1 MKWLTLDEIKDQLR
15 IERDFDLE
23 NDKLTLYGD
32 SAEQAILDICRRT
45 YDDFIDDYEAI
56 PAPIRECS
64 LLLVV
69 MSYEHGT
76 PASAQQMYNVGYTF
90 DLKLKPYMRLA
101 DGPMDETPIE
111 RVTLGS
117 DAKIAF
123 TADLPDEL
131 LLKDIDFEVKV
142 VNVSAKDKAKDYQ
155 KADCIMAYDGAAYV
169 VLVDTD
175 FFGVGRLMLRLTVH
189 IPDTDYPS
197 GTRKE
202 VIKINP
208 HMAITG

>member
-101 DGPMDETPIE
+101 DGPLDETPIE

-123 TADLPDEL
+123 TADLPDGL

-142 VNVSAKDKAKDYQ
+142 VNVSKKDKAKDYQ
-155 KADCIMAYDGAAYV
+155 KADCIMVFDGAAYV
-169 VLVDTD
+169 VLIDTD
-175 FFGVGRLMLRLTVH
+175 YFGVGRLMLRLTVH

>member
-1 MKWLTLDEIKDQLR
+1 MKWLTLDDIKDQLR

-45 YDDFIDDYEAI
+45 YDDFIDDYGAI

-76 PASAQQMYNVGYTF
+76 PASAQQMYNVGYAF

-101 DGPMDETPIE
+101 DGPLDEAPIE

-123 TADLPDEL
+123 TADLPDGL

-142 VNVSAKDKAKDYQ
+142 VNVSQKDKAKDYQ
-155 KADCIMAYDGAAYV
+155 KADCIMVMDGAAYV

-175 FFGVGRLMLRLTVH
+175 YFGVGRLMLRLTVH

>member
-1 MKWLTLDEIKDQLR
+1 MKWLTLDEIKSQLR
-15 IERDFDLE
+15 IEQDFDLE
-23 NDKLTLYGD
+23 DTKLTMYGD
-32 SAEQAILDICRRT
+32 SAEAMVCEYTRRT
-45 YDDFIDDYEAI
+45 YDDFIDNYGEI
-56 PAPIRECS
+56 PAPIREAS

-69 MSYEHGT
+69 ASYEVGS
-76 PASAQQMYNVGYTF
+76 PVSMQQMYTVGYGF
-90 DLKLKPYMRLA
+90 DMKVKPYMRLA
-101 DGPMDETPIE
+101 DGPLDEAPIE

-123 TADLPDEL
+123 TADLPDGL

-155 KADCIMAYDGAAYV
+155 KSDCIMAMDGAAYV

-175 FFGVGRLMLRLTVH
+175 DFGVGRLMLRLTVH

>member
-1 MKWLTLDEIKDQLR
+1 MKWLTLDDIKDQLR

-45 YDDFIDDYEAI
+45 YDDFIDDYGAI

-76 PASAQQMYNVGYTF
+76 PASAQQMYNVGYAF

-101 DGPMDETPIE
+101 DGPLDETPIE

-123 TADLPDEL
+123 TADLPDGL

-155 KADCIMAYDGAAYV
+155 KADCIMVMDGAAYV
-169 VLVDTD
+169 VLVDTGD
-175 FFGVGRLMLRLTVH
+175 FGVGRLMLRLTVH

>member
-1 MKWLTLDEIKDQLR
+1 MKWLNLDEIKDQLR

-90 DLKLKPYMRLA
+90 DLKLKAYMRLA

-142 VNVSAKDKAKDYQ
+142 VNVSKKEKTKDYQ
-155 KADCIMAYDGAAYV
+155 KADCIMADDGESYV

-175 FFGVGRLMLRLTVH
+175 YFGVGRLMLRLTVH

>member
-1 MKWLTLDEIKDQLR
+1 MKWLTLDEIKSQLR
-15 IERDFDLE
+15 IEQDFDLE
-23 NDKLTLYGD
+23 DTKLTMYGD
-32 SAEQAILDICRRT
+32 SAEAMVCEYTRRT
-45 YDDFIDDYEAI
+45 YDDFIDNYGEI
-56 PAPIRECS
+56 PAPIREAS

-69 MSYEHGT
+69 ASYEVGS
-76 PASAQQMYNVGYTF
+76 PVSMQQMYTVGYGF
-90 DLKLKPYMRLA
+90 DMKVKPYMRLA
-101 DGPMDETPIE
+101 DGPLDETPIE

-123 TADLPDEL
+123 TADLPDGL

-142 VNVSAKDKAKDYQ
+142 VNVSLKDKAKEYQ
-155 KADCIMAYDGAAYV
+155 KSDCIMAMDGAAYV

-175 FFGVGRLMLRLTVH
+175 YLGVGRLMLRLTVH

>member
-101 DGPMDETPIE
+101 DGPLDETPIE

-123 TADLPDEL
+123 TADLPDGL

-142 VNVSAKDKAKDYQ
+142 VNVSKKDKAKVYQ
-155 KADCIMAYDGAAYV
+155 KADCIMAMDGAAYV

-175 FFGVGRLMLRLTVH
+175 DFGVGRLMLRLTVH

>member
-15 IERDFDLE
+15 IEHDFDLE

-32 SAEQAILDICRRT
+32 SAEQAILDICQRT
-45 YDDFIDDYEAI
+45 YDDFIDDYGSI

-101 DGPMDETPIE
+101 DGPMEEQPIE

-123 TADLPDEL
+123 TADLPDGL

-142 VNVSAKDKAKDYQ
+142 VNVSTKDKAKDYQ
-155 KADCIMAYDGAAYV
+155 KSDCIMAFDGAAYV

-175 FFGVGRLMLRLTVH
+175 YFGVGRLMLRLTVH

>member
-45 YDDFIDDYEAI
+45 YDDFIDDYDAI

-76 PASAQQMYNVGYTF
+76 PASAQQMYNVGYAF

-101 DGPMDETPIE
+101 DGPLEETPIE
-111 RVTLGS
+111 RVTMGS
-117 DAKIAF
+117 DTKIAF
-123 TADLPDEL
+123 TADLPDGL

-142 VNVSAKDKAKDYQ
+142 VNVSQKDKAKDYQ

-175 FFGVGRLMLRLTVH
+175 YFGVGRLMLRLTVH

>member
-1 MKWLTLDEIKDQLR
+1 MKWLTLDEIKSQLR
-15 IERDFDLE
+15 IEQDFDLE
-23 NDKLTLYGD
+23 DTKLTMYGD
-32 SAEQAILDICRRT
+32 SAEAMVCEYTRRT
-45 YDDFIDDYEAI
+45 YDDFIDNYGEI
-56 PAPIRECS
+56 PAPIREAS

-69 MSYEHGT
+69 ASYEVGS
-76 PASAQQMYNVGYTF
+76 PVSMQQMYTVGYGF
-90 DLKLKPYMRLA
+90 DMKVKPYMRLA
-101 DGPMDETPIE
+101 DGPLEETPIE
-111 RVTLGS
+111 RVTMGS
-117 DAKIAF
+117 DTKIAF
-123 TADLPDEL
+123 TADLPDGL

-142 VNVSAKDKAKDYQ
+142 VNVSQKDKAKDYQ
-155 KADCIMAYDGAAYV
+155 KADCIMAFDGAAYV

-175 FFGVGRLMLRLTVH
+175 YFGVGRLMLRLTVH

>member
-131 LLKDIDFEVKV
+131 LLKDIDFELKV
-142 VNVSAKDKAKDYQ
+142 VNVSKKDKAKDYQ
-155 KADCIMAYDGAAYV
+155 KADCIMVDDGESYV

-175 FFGVGRLMLRLTVH
+175 YFGVGRLMLRLTVH

>member
-1 MKWLTLDEIKDQLR
+1 MKWLTLDEIKSQLR
-15 IERDFDLE
+15 IEQDFDLE
-23 NDKLTLYGD
+23 DDKLTLYGE
-32 SAEQAILDICRRT
+32 SAEAMVCEYTRRT
-45 YDDFIDDYEAI
+45 YDDFIDNYGEI
-56 PAPIRECS
+56 PAPIREAS

-69 MSYEHGT
+69 ASYEVGS
-76 PASAQQMYNVGYTF
+76 PVSMQQMYTVGYGF
-90 DLKLKPYMRLA
+90 DMKVKTYMRLA
-101 DGPMDETPIE
+101 DGPLEEQPIE

-123 TADLPDEL
+123 TADLPDGL

-142 VNVSAKDKAKDYQ
+142 VNVSAKGKAKDYL
-155 KADCIMAYDGAAYV
+155 KSDCIMVDDGAAYV

-175 FFGVGRLMLRLTVH
+175 YFGVGRLMLRLTVH

>member
-1 MKWLTLDEIKDQLR
+1 MKWLTLDDIKDQLR

-45 YDDFIDDYEAI
+45 YDDFIDDYGAI

-76 PASAQQMYNVGYTF
+76 PASAQQMYNVGYAF

-101 DGPMDETPIE
+101 DGPLDETPIE

-123 TADLPDEL
+123 TADLPDGL

-155 KADCIMAYDGAAYV
+155 KADCIMVMDGAAYV

-175 FFGVGRLMLRLTVH
+175 DFGVGRLMLRLTVH

>member
-15 IERDFDLE
+15 IEHDFDLE
-23 NDKLTLYGD
+23 DTKLTLYGE
-32 SAEQAILDICRRT
+32 SAEQAILDLCRRT
-45 YDDFIDDYEAI
+45 YDDFIDDYGAI

-101 DGPMDETPIE
+101 DGPLEETPIE
-111 RVTLGS
+111 RVTMGS
-117 DAKIAF
+117 DTKIAF
-123 TADLPDEL
+123 TADLPDGL

-142 VNVSAKDKAKDYQ
+142 VNVSQKDKAKDYQ
-155 KADCIMAYDGAAYV
+155 KV
-169 VLVDTD
+169 
-175 FFGVGRLMLRLTVH
+175 
-189 IPDTDYPS
+189 
-197 GTRKE
+197 
-202 VIKINP
+202 
-208 HMAITG
+208 